1 MAWTSEREDLL
12 KKLWLQGLSA
22 SQIAYMMDGFTRNAI
37 IGKAHRL
44 NLPKRT
50 PSTSTRPKARRVRA
64 QPSLARIGGSS
75 HTSARVSS
83 SATDIRLRT
92 SLDLEIERSIFETE
106 HANVQAEDRVT
117 LMTLGSRTC
126 KWPIGDPGSEDFHF
140 CSRDAEG
147 NGSYCAFHHRLAYRN
162 VRGRQMQSS
171 AKTEQQL
178 LKLAAS

>member
-50 PSTSTRPKARRVRA
+50 PATSSRPKTRRVRA
-64 QPSLARIGGSS
+64 QPSLARIGGAS
-75 HTSARVSS
+75 HTGARAASTV
-83 SATDIRLRT
+83 TELRLRT
-92 SLDLEIERSIFETE
+92 SLDLEIERSIFERE
-106 HANVQAEDRVT
+106 HAGIQAEDRVT

-126 KWPIGDPGSEDFHF
+126 KWPIGEPGSDDFHF

-147 NGSYCAFHHRLAYRN
+147 NGSYCGFHHRLAYRN
-162 VRGRQMQSS
+162 VRRRRLQDSGDAAPGRL
-171 AKTEQQL
+171 E
-178 LKLAAS
+178 AAAG